1 MVDRVG
7 KDVQEV
13 PAVVSL
19 LVIEREQMRPV
30 CEQQEV
36 TLQPLEGSAARERC
50 E

>member
-19 LVIEREQMRPV
+19 LVVEREQMRPV

-36 TLQPLEGSAARERC
+36 TLQPLERSAARERC